1 MSEANKYP
9 VISREDAYID
19 NGLLVRIREIVEM
32 AIESKISVDEMLS
45 IIQREVKL
53 IDDQVSLNNRKA
65 RDKIVRRELGLDDS
79 VILTGR
85 SMLLFSVYGRKTR
98 RISPSAWL

>member
-85 SMLLFSVYGRKTR
+85 EYAAVFSLWKKN
-98 RISPSAWL
+98 PED

>member
-1 MSEANKYP
+1 MSEVNKYP
-9 VISREDAYID
+9 IVSREDAYIE

-32 AIESKISVDEMLS
+32 AIENKISVNEMLS
-45 IIQREVKL
+45 IIQREVNL

-85 SMLLFSVYGRKTR
+85 EYAAVFSLWKKH
-98 RISPSAWL
+98 PED

>member
-1 MSEANKYP
+1 MSEVNKYP
-9 VISREDAYID
+9 IVSREDAYIE

-32 AIESKISVDEMLS
+32 AIENKISVNEMLS
-45 IIQREVKL
+45 IIQREVNL
-53 IDDQVSLNNRKA
+53 IDDQVSLHNRKA

-85 SMLLFSVYGRKTR
+85 EYAAVFSLWKK
-98 RISPSAWL
+98 SPED

>member
-9 VISREDAYID
+9 VISLEDAYID

-32 AIESKISVDEMLS
+32 AIENKISVKEMLN
-45 IIQREVKL
+45 IIQREVDL
-53 IDDQVSLNNRKA
+53 IDDQVSLHNRKA
-65 RDKIVRRELGLDDS
+65 RDKIVRRELGLNDS

-85 SMLLFSVYGRKTR
+85 EYAAVFSLWKK
-98 RISPSAWL
+98 SPED

>member
-53 IDDQVSLNNRKA
+53 IDDVA
-65 RDKIVRRELGLDDS
+65 
-79 VILTGR
+79 
-85 SMLLFSVYGRKTR
+85 
-98 RISPSAWL
+98 P

>member
-1 MSEANKYP
+1 MSEVNKYP
-9 VISREDAYID
+9 IVSLEDAYIE
-19 NGLLVRIREIVEM
+19 NGLLIRIREIVEM
-32 AIESKISVDEMLS
+32 TIENKISVNEMLS
-45 IIQREVKL
+45 IIQREVNL

-85 SMLLFSVYGRKTR
+85 EYAAVFSLWKKN
-98 RISPSAWL
+98 PED